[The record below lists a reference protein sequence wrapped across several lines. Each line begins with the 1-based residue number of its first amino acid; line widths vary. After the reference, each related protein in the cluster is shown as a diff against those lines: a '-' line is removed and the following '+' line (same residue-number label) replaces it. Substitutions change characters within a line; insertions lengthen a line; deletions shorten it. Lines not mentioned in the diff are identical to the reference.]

1 MDIWEGY
8 FKRNDK
14 VAWRVLEDKCILL
27 HLNSG
32 IYYTLNEAGKFIW
45 ESFDG
50 KKQLTEIHREMVDRY
65 DVDKE
70 TAKSDILEVVQDL
83 MNEDLVTY
91 YDKLPSDPST
101 L

>member
-1 MDIWEGY
+1 MDIWKGY
-8 FKRNDK
+8 LKRNDK

-32 IYYTLNEAGKFIW
+32 IYYTLNEAGKFLW

-50 KKQLTEIHREMVDRY
+50 KKQLMEIHGEMMDRY
-65 DVDKE
+65 DVERE
-70 TAKSDILEVVQDL
+70 TARSDILEIVEDL
-83 MNEDLVTY
+83 MKEDLVSD
-91 YDKLPSDPST
+91 YDKPPSDPSV